1 MDGNDIAPDGPF
13 KIEANILF
21 IGNGGEYDGCDAWAT
36 VTLPPGK
43 IPTAQE
49 IAALIGDAKKALPEG
64 FRLADRHEF
73 VRAVLQEKTGYG
85 NFAVPGPKE
94 FSVEEFN

>member
-1 MDGNDIAPDGPF
+1 MDSNNIAIDGPF

-21 IGNGGEYDGCDAWAT
+21 TRTGGEYDGYDAWAT

-43 IPTAQE
+43 IPTAQD
-49 IAALIGDAKKALPEG
+49 IATLVGDAKEQLPIG
-64 FRLADRHEF
+64 FRLANRHEF
-73 VRAVLQEKTGYG
+73 VRAVLKERTGFG
-85 NFAVPGPKE
+85 NFAVGGPKE